1 MGLSGLDDLP
11 VSVYYYYSSVLE
23 HEDDGEIIPK
33 YHPIIPAWWREER
46 RYAFDNSQAC
56 FFFHSY
62 PSGSECTYFFFCN
75 LVPFCYSSKGS
86 MYDGSMDG

>member
-1 MGLSGLDDLP
+1 MLLTTAKG
-11 VSVYYYYSSVLE
+11 V
-23 HEDDGEIIPK
+23 
-33 YHPIIPAWWREER
+33 
-46 RYAFDNSQAC
+46 